1 MLKRK
6 RRERKLVLI
15 CLIVMGWALILNYLF
30 NTRIGPQIVELASSG
45 VKFAAKNAINNAVT
59 ELMNE
64 DGLSYSDIV
73 SFEKTDNGEI
83 SALKTNM
90 AELNRVKTALT
101 GRVLEN
107 VMNISV
113 EEIAIPLGSLTSTE
127 FLSARGPDIPVKIVT
142 ARTVAVDFLNDF
154 TDAGINQTIH
164 RIYVDISME
173 MTIMSAGRTVTV
185 EVSSQYC
192 LAETVIVGG
201 VPDSYTYFSEVDSAE
216 EAAENYFNFG

>member
-173 MTIMSAGRTVTV
+173 MSIMSAGRTVTV

>member
-6 RRERKLVLI
+6 RRERKLILI
-15 CLIVMGWALILNYLF
+15 CLIVMGWTLILNYLF

-45 VKFAAKNAINNAVT
+45 VEFAAKNAINNAVT
-59 ELMNE
+59 ELMEE
-64 DGLSYSDIV
+64 DGLSYSDIIT
-73 SFEKTDNGEI
+73 FEKTDSGEI

-101 GRVLEN
+101 GRVLES

-192 LAETVIVGG
+192 LAETVIVGS

>member
-6 RRERKLVLI
+6 RRERKLILI
-15 CLIVMGWALILNYLF
+15 CLIMTGWVLILSYLF
-30 NTRIGPQIVELASSG
+30 NSRIGPQIVELASSG
-45 VKFAAKNAINNAVT
+45 VKFAAKNAINSAVT
-59 ELMNE
+59 ELMDE
-64 DGLSYSDIV
+64 DGLSYSDII

-90 AELNRVKTALT
+90 AELNRAKTALT
-101 GRVLEN
+101 GRVLES

-164 RIYVDISME
+164 RIYADISME

>member
-6 RRERKLVLI
+6 RRERKLILI

-64 DGLSYSDIV
+64 DGLSYSDII
-73 SFEKTDNGEI
+73 SFEKTNSGEI

-90 AELNRVKTALT
+90 AELNRVKAALT
-101 GRVLEN
+101 GRVLES

-192 LAETVIVGG
+192 LAETVIVGS